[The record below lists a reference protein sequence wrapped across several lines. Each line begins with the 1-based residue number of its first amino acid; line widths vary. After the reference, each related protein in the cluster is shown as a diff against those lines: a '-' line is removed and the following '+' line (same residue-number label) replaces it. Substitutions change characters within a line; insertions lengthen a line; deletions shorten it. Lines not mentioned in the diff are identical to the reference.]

1 MNDLKYSIALP
12 ENQKD
17 SYGEFDTVDF
27 KLSYINRKLIGG
39 SIRLLADVQ
48 VSANTSLTETIAYDG
63 FVGGH
68 SFVDTISTSIQNAGQ
83 VENIRFYSRY
93 ISSKAKASL
102 TKDDLFS
109 SAYVCEGRC
118 PSDKMASSMLK
129 GMVAIGKDT
138 AFVPLPSP
146 TTASTF
152 SKPLDLAVKLD
163 FCLNN
168 MIGDPMLPYAKT
180 GDIYVSLT
188 LPRNVEVLYGSED
201 IGGTKNYSLSNLRI
215 AYITVAD
222 DGKYSPKYNMRIRSD
237 LKNTIN
243 STFAN
248 ISTKVPIVADAFFAT
263 FIETDKE
270 NNVQYNS
277 LANERLPLVSRLE
290 FLWNDS
296 FSQEYTYELDNEEEI
311 LTNYI
316 KAVSKVVGNNNA
328 NTNVLAS
335 NDGWGIGLSFG
346 QFVDLSKSKIGIN
359 IRSAVDS
366 TNPYTCYL
374 FFSGV
379 TSI

>member
-1 MNDLKYSIALP
+1 MNDLRYAISLP
-12 ENQKD
+12 ENQKP

-27 KLSYINRKLIGG
+27 KVSFINRKLIGG
-39 SIRLLADVQ
+39 SIRLLADVA
-48 VSANTSLTETIAYDG
+48 VSSNTSLTETIAFDG

-68 SFVDTISTSIQNAGQ
+68 SFVDTISTSLQNAGQ

-102 TKDDLFS
+102 SKDDLFS

-118 PSDKMASSMLK
+118 PSDKMASAMLK
-129 GMVAIGKDT
+129 GMVAIGKDEAYT
-138 AFVPLPSP
+138 SV
-146 TTASTF
+146 F

-168 MIGDPMLPYAKT
+168 MIGDNMLPYAKT

-188 LPRNVEVLYGSED
+188 LPRNVSVLYGSSS
-201 IGGTKNYSLSNLRI
+201 IGGTKNYALSNLRL
-215 AYITVAD
+215 AYMTVAD
-222 DGKYSPKYNMRIRSD
+222 DGKYSPKYNMRIRTD
-237 LKNTIN
+237 LKQSIQ
-243 STFAN
+243 STYAN

-263 FIETDKE
+263 FIETAKE
-270 NNVQYNS
+270 NVTEYNS
-277 LANERLPLVSRLE
+277 LQNERLPLVSRLE

-296 FSQEYTYELDNEEEI
+296 FSQEYTYELDNDEQI
-311 LTNYI
+311 VSNYI
-316 KAVSKVVGNNNA
+316 KAVSKAVGDNNA

-335 NDGWGIGLSFG
+335 NDAWGVGLSFG
-346 QFVDLSKSKIGIN
+346 QFVDLSKSKIGMN
-359 IRSAVDS
+359 ITSGVLS
-366 TNPYTCYL
+366 SNPYTCYM

>member
-1 MNDLKYSIALP
+1 MNDLRYSIALP
-12 ENQKD
+12 ENQKPL
-17 SYGEFDTVDF
+17 YGEFDTVDF
-27 KLSYINRKLIGG
+27 KLSYNNRKLVGG
-39 SIRLLADVQ
+39 SIRLLADVA
-48 VSANTSLTETIAYDG
+48 VVGNTSLTETIAFDG

-68 SFVDTISTSIQNAGQ
+68 SFVDTISTSIQNVGQ

-109 SAYVCEGRC
+109 SGYVCEGRC

-129 GMVAIGKDT
+129 GLVPIGKDT
-138 AFVPLPSP
+138 AFDIAF
-146 TTASTF
+146 T
-152 SKPLDLAVKLD
+152 KPLDLAVKLD

-168 MIGDPMLPYAKT
+168 MIGDNMLPYAKT
-180 GDIYVSLT
+180 GDIFVSLT
-188 LPRNVEVLYGSED
+188 LPRNVSVLYGSD
-201 IGGTKNYSLSNLRI
+201 TIGAGKNYTLSNLRI
-215 AYITVAD
+215 SYITVAD
-222 DGKYSPKYNMRIRSD
+222 NGQYSPKYNMRIRTD
-237 LKNTIN
+237 LKQAIQ
-243 STFAN
+243 STYSN

-263 FIETDKE
+263 FIETAKE
-270 NNVQYNS
+270 NVTVYNS

-296 FSQEYTYELDNEEEI
+296 FSQEYTYELDNEQEI

-316 KAVSKVVGNNNA
+316 KAVSKVVSDNNA

-335 NDGWGIGLSFG
+335 NDSWGIGLSFG
-346 QFVDLSKSKIGIN
+346 QFIDLSKSKIGIN
-359 IRSAVDS
+359 ITSGVLS
-366 TNPYTCYL
+366 SNPYTCYL

>member
-12 ENQKD
+12 ENQKA

-27 KLSYINRKLIGG
+27 RLSYINRKLIGG
-39 SIRLLADVQ
+39 SIRLLADVA
-48 VSANTSLTETIAYDG
+48 VDANTSLTETIAFDG

-68 SFVDTISTSIQNAGQ
+68 SFVDTISTSIQNVGQ

-109 SAYVCEGRC
+109 SAYVCEARC
-118 PSDKMASSMLK
+118 PSDKMASAMLK
-129 GMVAIGKDT
+129 GMVAIGKDETYT
-138 AFVPLPSP
+138 AV
-146 TTASTF
+146 F

-168 MIGDPMLPYAKT
+168 MVGDNMLPYAKT

-188 LPRNVEVLYGSED
+188 LPRNVSVLYGSET
-201 IGGTKNYSLSNLRI
+201 IGGTKNYSLSNLRLS
-215 AYITVAD
+215 YTTVAD
-222 DGKYSPKYNMRIRSD
+222 DGQYSPKYNMRVRTD
-237 LKNTIN
+237 LKQMIQ
-243 STFAN
+243 SSYSN
-248 ISTKVPIVADAFFAT
+248 ISTKVPIVADSFFAT
-263 FIETDKE
+263 FIEADKE
-270 NNVQYNS
+270 NNVEYNS
-277 LANERLPLVSRLE
+277 LQNQRLPLVTRLE

-296 FSQEYTYELDNEEEI
+296 FSQEYTYELDNEQEI

-316 KAVSKVVGNNNA
+316 KAVSKVIGDNNA

-335 NDGWGIGLSFG
+335 NDSWGIGLSFG
-346 QFVDLSKSKIGIN
+346 QYVDLSKSKIGIN
-359 IRSAVDS
+359 ITSGVLS
-366 TNPYTCYL
+366 SNPYTCYL

-379 TSI
+379 TSL

>member
-1 MNDLKYSIALP
+1 MNDLRYSVSLP

-17 SYGEFDTVDF
+17 TYGEFDTVDF

-39 SIRLLADVQ
+39 SIRLLADVV

-68 SFVDTISTSIQNAGQ
+68 SFVDTISTSIQTAGQ

-93 ISSKAKASL
+93 ISAKAKASL

-109 SAYVCEGRC
+109 SGYVCEGRC

-129 GMVAIGKDT
+129 GMVAYGKDAPENNT
-138 AFVPLPSP
+138 VIN
-146 TTASTF
+146 TF
-152 SKPLDLAVKLD
+152 RKDLDLAIKLD

-168 MIGDPMLPYAKT
+168 MIGDNMLPYAKT

-188 LPRNVEVLYGSED
+188 LPRNVSVLYGSED
-201 IGGTKNYSLSNLRI
+201 IGGTKNYSLKNLRI
-215 AYITVAD
+215 AYMTVAD
-222 DGKYSPKYNMRIRSD
+222 DGKYSPKYNMRIRTD
-237 LKNTIN
+237 LKQTIQ
-243 STFAN
+243 SSYSN

-263 FIETDKE
+263 FIETAKE
-270 NNVQYNS
+270 NNVEYNS
-277 LANERLPLVSRLE
+277 LANERLPLLTRLE

-296 FSQEYTYELDNEEEI
+296 FSQEYTYELDNEQEI

-316 KAVSKVVGNNNA
+316 KAVSKVVGDNNA
-328 NTNVLAS
+328 STNVVAS
-335 NDGWGIGLSFG
+335 NDSYGIGLSFG

-359 IRSAVDS
+359 IRSDVQS
-366 TNPYTCYL
+366 TDPYTCYL

-379 TSI
+379 TSL

>member
-1 MNDLKYSIALP
+1 MNDLRYSISLP

-17 SYGEFDTVDF
+17 TYSEFDTVDF

-39 SIRLLADVQ
+39 SIRLLADVS
-48 VSANTSLTETIAYDG
+48 VSSNTSLTETIAFDG

-68 SFVDTISTSIQNAGQ
+68 SFVDTISTSIQTAGQ

-118 PSDKMASSMLK
+118 PSDKMASAMLK
-129 GMVAIGKDT
+129 GMVAYGKDT
-138 AFVPLPSP
+138 EYNAVFR
-146 TTASTF
+146 
-152 SKPLDLAVKLD
+152 KDLDLAVKLD

-168 MIGDPMLPYAKT
+168 MIGDNMLPYAKT

-188 LPRNVEVLYGSED
+188 LPRNVSVLYGSEA
-201 IGGTKNYSLSNLRI
+201 IGGAKNYSLKNLRI
-215 AYITVAD
+215 AYMTVAD
-222 DGKYSPKYNMRIRSD
+222 DGKYSPKYNMRIRTD
-237 LKNTIN
+237 LKQTIA
-243 STFAN
+243 STYSN

-263 FIETDKE
+263 FIKTDKE
-270 NNVQYNS
+270 NNVAYNS

-296 FSQEYTYELDNEEEI
+296 FSQEYTYELDNEEQI

-316 KAVSKVVGNNNA
+316 KAVSKVVGDNNA
-328 NTNVLAS
+328 TTNVLAS
-335 NDGWGIGLSFG
+335 NDSWGIGLSFG

-359 IRSAVDS
+359 IRSGVIS
-366 TNPYTCYL
+366 TDPYTCYL

-379 TSI
+379 ISL